1 MYTLGINAGAPQI
14 SDFNNGTTTISST
27 ALANATAL
35 LASAAGVLSTIT
47 QTFNATSQ
55 TSGYV
60 SGAPSNRNFRENNWS
75 LYLGDHWKVTRRL
88 TINYGVRWEYYS
100 PVDEKNGL
108 VLLPLIPAGQTVE
121 QTLLGNATVDFA
133 GGPSKR
139 PLFNPDRKQFAPNVG
154 LAWDPFGNGK
164 TAVRA
169 GFSMSYVNDAFFTA
183 AGNAAAGN
191 TGLSASPITPQL
203 SGPTVS
209 NPGAP
214 LEPPP
219 FQIPIDFQTNAIN
232 ATNSG
237 AGIGGLAGY
246 AIDPHIRTPYAEQW
260 NSSIQRNIGWNTS
273 LSVGYVGNH

>member
-1 MYTLGINAGAPQI
+1 
-14 SDFNNGTTTISST
+14 
-27 ALANATAL
+27 
-35 LASAAGVLSTIT
+35 
-47 QTFNATSQ
+47 
-55 TSGYV
+55 
-60 SGAPSNRNFRENNWS
+60 
-75 LYLGDHWKVTRRL
+75 
-88 TINYGVRWEYYS
+88 
-100 PVDEKNGL
+100 
-108 VLLPLIPAGQTVE
+108 
-121 QTLLGNATVDFA
+121 
-133 GGPSKR
+133 
-139 PLFNPDRKQFAPNVG
+139 
-154 LAWDPFGNGK
+154 
-164 TAVRA
+164 
-169 GFSMSYVNDAFFTA
+169 MSYVNDAFFTA

-246 AIDPHIRTPYAEQW
+246 AIDPHIRTPYVEQW
-260 NSSIQRNIGWNTS
+260 NLSIQRNIGWNTS